1 VSEWID
7 VEAAKSRSGLRLVLT
22 RGVPG
27 PWGEAAKGV
36 FRVKGVAFAKV
47 TQVGAQPNEELFA
60 WLGHRNAPIA
70 VYEDERPRTGWAEIL
85 ALAERIAPD
94 VSLVP
99 ADSEERAV
107 MSGLAHELM
116 GVDGFGWNRRLM
128 LFRASVG
135 EGEIPEPLQRSIGRM
150 LAQYDY
156 SPEAARRAP
165 ERIAGILRVLS
176 ARLERQR
183 AAGRQYLIGDA
194 LSAVDIYWAAMAG
207 IVAPLPDAQCPMGDG
222 MRGMY
227 ASPDASI
234 TAALD
239 PRLLEHRD
247 LVYAKHMGL
256 PVDL

>member
-1 VSEWID
+1 VSDWID
-7 VEAAKSRSGLRLVLT
+7 VEAAKSLPGLRLVLT

-36 FRVKGVAFAKV
+36 FRAKGVPFVKV
-47 TQVGAQPNEELFA
+47 TQVGAQPNDELHA

-70 VYEDERPRTGWAEIL
+70 VYESERPRTGWAEIL
-85 ALAERIAPD
+85 ALAEHLAPEI
-94 VSLVP
+94 SLVP
-99 ADSEERAV
+99 SDPEDRAV

-135 EGEIPEPLQRSIGRM
+135 EGEIPEPLQRSMGRM
-150 LAQYDY
+150 LEQYDY

-176 ARLERQR
+176 ARFERQR
-183 AAGRQYLIGDA
+183 AAGRAYLIGDA

-207 IVAPLPDAQCPMGDG
+207 IVAPLPDDQCPMGDG

-227 ASPDASI
+227 ASPDTTVAG
-234 TAALD
+234 ALD
-239 PRLLEHRD
+239 PALLEHRD
-247 LVYAKHMGL
+247 FVYAKHMGL